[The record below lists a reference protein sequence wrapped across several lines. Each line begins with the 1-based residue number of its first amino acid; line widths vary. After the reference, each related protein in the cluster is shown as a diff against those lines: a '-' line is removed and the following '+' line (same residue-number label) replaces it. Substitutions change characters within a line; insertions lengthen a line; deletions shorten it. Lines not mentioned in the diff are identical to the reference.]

1 MSGNRYLTAGTNLSI
16 SLEKFKYKW
25 NAITVRLLYLKYIS
39 ENMPNEEPLIPCI
52 FLMILVHASLSYC
65 HLDLY

>member
-1 MSGNRYLTAGTNLSI
+1 MSGNRYLG
-16 SLEKFKYKW
+16 EGKFKYKW
-25 NAITVRLLYLKYIS
+25 NTITVKLLYLKYLS
-39 ENMPNEEPLIPCI
+39 ETMPNEAPLIPCI